1 MKSKHLSQ
9 ADIDALLA
17 QPLVAKVAT
26 HGRNGDVRITPVWF
40 KKNGAGLLMN
50 TLEQT
55 DLAHNLA
62 RDPHCSVLVDTTD
75 APNVMAVHYWG
86 TAEVEPSADADGIA
100 TIIERYVGGPEQGRA
115 FAQRNLSMGPAVYIR
130 FTPEREVSWDLRPS

>member
-9 ADIDALLA
+9 IDIDALLA
-17 QPLVAKVAT
+17 RPLVAKVAT
-26 HGRNGDVRITPVWF
+26 HGKNGEMRITPVWF
-40 KKNGAGLLMN
+40 KQDGPGLLMN

-62 RDPHCSVLVDTTD
+62 RDPRCSVLVDTTD

-86 TAEVEPSADADGIA
+86 SARVEPGADVEGVAS
-100 TIIERYVGGPEQGRA
+100 IIERYVGGPEQGRV
-115 FAQRNLSMGPAVYIR
+115 FAQRNLSMGSVVYVR
-130 FTPEREVSWDLRPS
+130 FTPQREVSWDLRPS